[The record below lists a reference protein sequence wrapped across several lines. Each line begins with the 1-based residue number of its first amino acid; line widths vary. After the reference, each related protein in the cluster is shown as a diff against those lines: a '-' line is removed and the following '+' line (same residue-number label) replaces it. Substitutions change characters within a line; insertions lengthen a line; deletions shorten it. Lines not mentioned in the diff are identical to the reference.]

1 MEPLISVLMPV
12 YNSALFLPQAI
23 ESILEQSF
31 KNFELIIVDDGSTD
45 DSLQIAK
52 IYSDTD
58 ERVKVFSQENAGIS
72 RSRNRLLSLSK
83 GKYIAWMDS
92 DDVSLPERLAIQY
105 DYLTLNLEVIA
116 LGVGAEFID
125 EDGMKI
131 CKWRVPTKHEDIDR
145 AHINGQGGAI
155 TFASSMMLKTSLEE
169 TGVFDESV
177 TGAEDLCLFLRLAEQ
192 GRLANLKRVLYSYR
206 QHINSVSHASKQ
218 KIFEDNQRVVEAACI
233 RRGLDFKR
241 SASGFKVSGKH
252 ETFIKWGWWALGDGN
267 VATAKKYAK
276 KVIFNSPCN
285 IKAWKLLVCSIRGY

>member
-45 DSLQIAK
+45 NSLEIAK
-52 IYSDTD
+52 SYGDID
-58 ERVKVFSQENAGIS
+58 ERIQVFSQSNIGIS

-92 DDVSLPERLAIQY
+92 DDLSLPERLAIQY
-105 DYLTLNLEVIA
+105 DYLTLNNDVVA
-116 LGVGAEFID
+116 LGVGTEFID

-131 CKWRVPTKHEDIDR
+131 CEWRMPTTHEEIDK

-155 TFASSMMLKTSLEE
+155 TFASSMMLKSSLEKV
-169 TGVFDESV
+169 GIFDESV
-177 TGAEDLCLFLRLAEQ
+177 TGAEDLCLLLRLAEQ
-192 GRLANLKRVLYSYR
+192 GRLANVSETLYQYR

-218 KIFEDNQRVVEAACI
+218 KIIGDNQHVVEAACI
-233 RRGLDFKR
+233 RRGVDFKR
-241 SASGFKVSGKH
+241 LPVSLKASGKQ
-252 ETFIKWGWWALGDGN
+252 ETLIKWGWWALGDDN
-267 VATAKKYAK
+267 VATARKYAK
-276 KVIFNSPCN
+276 KAIFMTPYN
-285 IKAWKLLVCSIRGY
+285 IQAWKLLVCSIRGY